1 MPSLRRI
8 VKEVSGQNIS
18 RCAGCL
24 DCEVDSPDVDVPL
37 GSIIHMAM
45 LNDEECLTC
54 RTLWSEDVL
63 HQATKSC
70 AEGLDLKRI
79 ILVLREEATRRGL
92 SA

>member
-45 LNDEECLTC
+45 LDDEECLTC

-63 HQATKSC
+63 GKATQSC
-70 AEGLDLKRI
+70 AEGLNLKRV
-79 ILVLREEATRRGL
+79 ILALRDEAARRGL